1 MSRHSAGT
9 EKIDGRLAAVV
20 AGSLLILLA
29 VPLQAGEAN
38 APEPGAA
45 ADLVASGQFLEPSCV
60 ESDTVMCLHE
70 GRYEATVEFTEPDG
84 DMGFAMVARPR
95 TRDSGLFYFFS
106 YNNWEV
112 LLKVLDACGSVFNNH
127 WVYAA
132 SASDVGMKLVV
143 RDTTLPEEIDGRRSI
158 DSRTYTF
165 KPVSRRAQ
173 MPGEPDDDYARDV
186 LAKGHLALTESGAFP
201 DACGS

>member
-9 EKIDGRLAAVV
+9 EKMNGRLVAVV

-45 ADLVASGQFLEPSCV
+45 AELVASGQFLEPSCV
-60 ESDTVMCLHE
+60 ESATVMCLHE
-70 GRYEATVEFTEPDG
+70 GRYEATIEFTEPDG
-84 DMGFAMVARPR
+84 DVGLAMVARPR
-95 TRDSGLFYFFS
+95 TKDSGLFYFFGR
-106 YNNWEV
+106 NNWEV
-112 LLKVLDACGSVFNNH
+112 LLKVLDACGSDFDNH

-143 RDTTLPEEIDGRRSI
+143 RDTTLPDEVDGRMSI
-158 DSRTYTF
+158 SSRTYTF
-165 KPVSRRAQ
+165 APVSRRVQ
-173 MPGEPDDDYARDV
+173 MPGESDDDYAANV
-186 LAKGHLALTESGAFP
+186 LAKGHPALTASDAFP